1 MIRRPPRSTR
11 TDTLLP
17 YTTLFR
23 SPTERATRSALALRK
38 GAAWTVL
45 IVDGSA
51 GTAAKRSA
59 AMSVVREGLHPVGYQ
74 TESFAG
80 RTAHRLTPDRVRALR
95 DFVAE
100 SAREL
105 GVPGVGLAL
114 IDLGKED
121 RKSTRLNS
129 SNQ

>member
-1 MIRRPPRSTR
+1 
-11 TDTLLP
+11 
-17 YTTLFR
+17 
-23 SPTERATRSALALRK
+23 
-38 GAAWTVL
+38 
-45 IVDGSA
+45 
-51 GTAAKRSA
+51 
-59 AMSVVREGLHPVGYQ
+59 MSVVREGLHPVGYQ

-114 IDLGKED
+114 IDQGKVVWQGGIGVRALGSPEPVDEHTNFKSESNTKGLSTLLLSVLAHEGKLGWAKKVPGLSPALRSKGLPGGKEWV
-121 RKSTRLNS
+121 
-129 SNQ
+129 

>member
-1 MIRRPPRSTR
+1 
-11 TDTLLP
+11 
-17 YTTLFR
+17 
-23 SPTERATRSALALRK
+23 
-38 GAAWTVL
+38 
-45 IVDGSA
+45 
-51 GTAAKRSA
+51 
-59 AMSVVREGLHPVGYQ
+59 MSVVREGLHPVGYQ

-114 IDLGKED
+114 IDQGKVVWQGGIGVRALGSPEPVD
-121 RKSTRLNS
+121 EHPQFMIGSYTQCLSTPPLLFLADTGTFA
-129 SNQ
+129 